1 MNTLTVTIRTGKD
14 NMDIPV
20 IHDYLSTDSYWAQG
34 ISYALV
40 EGALAH
46 SFCIGAF
53 VDGQQVAFARLI
65 TDYHTFG
72 WLADVFVLPAYR
84 GNGISKQLM
93 AFLQEQP
100 WTKGLRRIMLST
112 LDAHELYRQ
121 YGFNDISKPS
131 SLMEIYRPGIHRHF
145 TLTEATRG

>member
-14 NMDIPV
+14 NMDIPM

-34 ISYALV
+34 ISYAMV
-40 EGALAH
+40 ERSLAH
-46 SFCIGAF
+46 SFCVGAF
-53 VDGQQVAFARLI
+53 VEERQVAFARLI

-72 WLADVFVLPAYR
+72 WLADVFVLPEYR
-84 GNGISKQLM
+84 RRGISKQMM

-100 WTKGLRRIMLST
+100 WTKRLRRIMLST

-121 YGFNDISKPS
+121 YGFNDISKPL

-145 TLTEATRG
+145 TPTEGTHG

>member
-14 NMDIPV
+14 NMDIPM
-20 IHDYLSTDSYWAQG
+20 IHDYLSTASYWAQG
-34 ISYALV
+34 ISYAMV

-53 VDGQQVAFARLI
+53 VEGQQVGFARLI

-84 GNGISKQLM
+84 SKGISKQMM
-93 AFLQEQP
+93 AFLQGQP

-112 LDAHELYRQ
+112 RDAHELYRQ
-121 YGFNDISKPS
+121 YDFKEISKPS
-131 SLMEIYRPGIHRHF
+131 SLMEVHRPDIHRHF
-145 TLTEATRG
+145 TLTEVTRG